1 MVVEV
6 AGRGGG
12 STEEEEYGEPTL
24 CFLPLWCPSAAA
36 GGAAYTSARG
46 LNLGEG
52 FRSSAVTCC
61 RLVLQALRSLQAAG
75 FAGLAEP
82 LRGLRAAWRL
92 LQSRGTTQSRP
103 SWTQEA
109 GVTCCASKNMLQAQL
124 VGGRP
129 SGQPHRQ
136 LGDA

>member
-1 MVVEV
+1 MT
-6 AGRGGG
+6 GRGGG

-61 RLVLQALRSLQAAG
+61 RLVLQALTVCSFGRGCCPCLSLCVG
-75 FAGLAEP
+75 SERHG
-82 LRGLRAAWRL
+82 GS
-92 LQSRGTTQSRP
+92 SRVRITTQSRP
-103 SWTQEA
+103 
-109 GVTCCASKNMLQAQL
+109 
-124 VGGRP
+124 
-129 SGQPHRQ
+129 
-136 LGDA
+136 